1 MNQANLREQL
11 ANYFNES
18 ELNDLC
24 FDLNIDYENLPD
36 QTKQEKVRELII
48 YCQRHRLMEELIM
61 RCQELRPQVSWEYT
75 KFNHPEIEE
84 DQRAKRMNPAL
95 ILSILM
101 GMFVL
106 VMCAVTIAYLL
117 QNSIFASTSPSIEDN
132 EGSIESTSVST
143 PNLPP
148 LSSSLEVTRSI
159 EAPSIIPTSTVIT
172 RPVELPDGASV
183 KMISPYGYEY
193 QYTILSAQRESLP
206 PDSYLLHLR
215 IRAWSDQSGGLNLM
229 RNSFRLVDGD
239 RKLAPVNF
247 LNEVVAQNATGDG
260 DVKFE
265 IDSSLAEAVL
275 VITAGADFPGNSKE
289 LRLLFP

>member
-1 MNQANLREQL
+1 MNQVKLREQL

-36 QTKQEKVRELII
+36 QTKQEKVREFII
-48 YCQRHRLMEELIM
+48 YCQRHGLMEELIM
-61 RCQELRPQVSWEYT
+61 RCQELRPQVSWEYNQ
-75 KFNHPEIEE
+75 FNQPEIEE
-84 DQRAKRMNPAL
+84 KQRAKWMNPTL
-95 ILSILM
+95 ILSILI

-106 VMCAVTIAYLL
+106 VMCTVTTAYLL

-132 EGSIESTSVST
+132 EGSIENTSVST
-143 PNLPP
+143 PKQLP
-148 LSSSLEVTRSI
+148 LSSSLEVTSSI
-159 EAPSIIPTSTVIT
+159 EAPSIIPTPRVIT
-172 RPVELPDGASV
+172 RPVELPDGATV
-183 KMISPYGYEY
+183 KMISPFGYEY

-215 IRAWSDQSGGLNLM
+215 ISAWSDQSGGLNFM
-229 RNSFRLVDGD
+229 SNSFRLVEGD

-247 LNEVVAQNATGDG
+247 LNEVVSQNATGDG

-265 IDSSLAEAVL
+265 IDNSLTEAVL
-275 VITAGADFPGNSKE
+275 VITASADFPGNSKE